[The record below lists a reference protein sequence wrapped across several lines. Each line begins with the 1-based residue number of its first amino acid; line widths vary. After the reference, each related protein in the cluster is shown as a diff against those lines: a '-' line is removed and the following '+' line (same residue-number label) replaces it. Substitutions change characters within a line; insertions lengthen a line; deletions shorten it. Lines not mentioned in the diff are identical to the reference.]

1 MYSYKILKMK
11 NKTISKEIILDARG
25 LECPIPVLKARKL
38 AQKTKNGDIIKVLCT
53 DPLAEMDFRH
63 YCEQSKFKNI
73 KCLKNKNEIIIFYQ
87 IIKN

>member
-63 YCEQSKFKNI
+63 YCEQSKFKY
-73 KCLKNKNEIIIFYQ
+73 IFF
-87 IIKN
+87 